1 MSNFILTRELIK
13 RIYSKHEAYINPIL
27 KFILALVLL
36 SVINSRIGYM
46 ERLDSAVIVLVAAL
60 LCSFLPMQVMAIIAG
75 LFMLLHMYALAP
87 ECAIVVGVLFFLMFI
102 LYVRLVPK
110 ETIVVLITPI
120 LFMLKIPYVMPI
132 AMGLLGVPAS
142 VVTVSFGIV
151 IAYFLTYIQNNASSL
166 SSYEDAGM
174 ISRIRLVVDGLLGN
188 KAMFA
193 TIVVFAIVLILVY
206 VIRRRQIDYAWTI
219 AVITGGVAE
228 LVLLFITELTVGLD
242 FSIIGM
248 MFGCILSVL
257 FGLFLQLFAF
267 HVDYKRTENV
277 QFEDDEYYY
286 YVKAV
291 PKVTVAASEK
301 KVKRVQPSQSKQAQ
315 HKSRPAGAGSASP
328 KASSAER
335 SVRTLHTANGTSRT
349 LK

>member
-142 VVTVSFGIV
+142 VVTV
-151 IAYFLTYIQNNASSL
+151 
-166 SSYEDAGM
+166 
-174 ISRIRLVVDGLLGN
+174 
-188 KAMFA
+188 
-193 TIVVFAIVLILVY
+193 
-206 VIRRRQIDYAWTI
+206 
-219 AVITGGVAE
+219 
-228 LVLLFITELTVGLD
+228 
-242 FSIIGM
+242 
-248 MFGCILSVL
+248 
-257 FGLFLQLFAF
+257 
-267 HVDYKRTENV
+267 
-277 QFEDDEYYY
+277 
-286 YVKAV
+286 
-291 PKVTVAASEK
+291 
-301 KVKRVQPSQSKQAQ
+301 
-315 HKSRPAGAGSASP
+315 
-328 KASSAER
+328 
-335 SVRTLHTANGTSRT
+335 
-349 LK
+349 

>member
-257 FGLFLQLFAF
+257 IGLFLQLFAF

-315 HKSRPAGAGSASP
+315 HKSRPAGAGNASS

>member
-13 RIYSKHEAYINPIL
+13 RIYAKHEAYINPIL

-36 SVINSRIGYM
+36 SVINGRIGYM

-60 LCSFLPMQVMAIIAG
+60 LCSFLPMQVMAVIAG

-120 LFMLKIPYVMPI
+120 LFMLKIPYVVPI

-151 IAYFLTYIQNNASSL
+151 IAYFLTYIQNNATSL

-174 ISRIRLVVDGLLGN
+174 ISRIRMVVDGLLGN

-193 TIVVFAIVLILVY
+193 TIIVFAIVLILVY

-228 LVLLFITELTVGLD
+228 IVLLFIVELTVGLD
-242 FSIIGM
+242 FSIVGM

-257 FGLFLQLFAF
+257 IGLFLQLFAF

-301 KVKRVQPSQSKQAQ
+301 KVRRVQPSQSKQSQ
-315 HKSRPAGAGSASP
+315 HRSKPAGQ
-328 KASSAER
+328 SSTSSKTSSSER

-349 LK
+349 IK

>member
-1 MSNFILTRELIK
+1 M
-13 RIYSKHEAYINPIL
+13 
-27 KFILALVLL
+27 
-36 SVINSRIGYM
+36 
-46 ERLDSAVIVLVAAL
+46 
-60 LCSFLPMQVMAIIAG
+60 
-75 LFMLLHMYALAP
+75 
-87 ECAIVVGVLFFLMFI
+87 
-102 LYVRLVPK
+102 
-110 ETIVVLITPI
+110 
-120 LFMLKIPYVMPI
+120 
-132 AMGLLGVPAS
+132 
-142 VVTVSFGIV
+142 

-166 SSYEDAGM
+166 SSYEDADM

-257 FGLFLQLFAF
+257 IGLFLQLFAF

-315 HKSRPAGAGSASP
+315 HKSRPAGAGSASS

>member
-1 MSNFILTRELIK
+1 M
-13 RIYSKHEAYINPIL
+13 
-27 KFILALVLL
+27 
-36 SVINSRIGYM
+36 
-46 ERLDSAVIVLVAAL
+46 
-60 LCSFLPMQVMAIIAG
+60 
-75 LFMLLHMYALAP
+75 
-87 ECAIVVGVLFFLMFI
+87 
-102 LYVRLVPK
+102 
-110 ETIVVLITPI
+110 
-120 LFMLKIPYVMPI
+120 
-132 AMGLLGVPAS
+132 
-142 VVTVSFGIV
+142 

-257 FGLFLQLFAF
+257 IGLFLQLFAF

-315 HKSRPAGAGSASP
+315 HKSRPAGAGSASS